1 MNREDEICA
10 QAINY
15 CSGDKGSDARV
26 RAAFYNGAR
35 WADKNPHWISVED
48 ELPEHN
54 EEDNG
59 LIPYPTVLVCLYDGF
74 RTEDYY
80 DDISGEWRDFDGD
93 VEYWMPMP
101 QTPRKEVNNEKDNV
115 Q

>member
-1 MNREDEICA
+1 MTRKEQIE
-10 QAINY
+10 QAATESCQHLPECKIY
-15 CSGDKGSDARV
+15 
-26 RAAFYNGAR
+26 FEMGAE

-59 LIPYPTVLVCLYDGF
+59 LISYPTVLVCLYDGF
-74 RTEDYY
+74 RTEDNY
-80 DDISGEWRDFDGD
+80 DDISGEWRDYDGD

-101 QTPRKEVNNEKDNV
+101 QPPRKEVNNEKDNV

>member
-1 MNREDEICA
+1 MTRKEQIE
-10 QAINY
+10 QAATESCQHLPEFKIY
-15 CSGDKGSDARV
+15 
-26 RAAFYNGAR
+26 FEMGAE

-59 LIPYPTVLVCLYDGF
+59 LISYPTVLVCLYDGF
-74 RTEDYY
+74 RTEDNY
-80 DDISGEWRDFDGD
+80 DDISGEWRDYDGD

-101 QTPRKEVNNEKDNV
+101 QPPRKEVNNEKDNV

>member
-1 MNREDEICA
+1 MTRKEQIE
-10 QAINY
+10 QAATESCQHLPECKIY
-15 CSGDKGSDARV
+15 
-26 RAAFYNGAR
+26 FEMGAE

-59 LIPYPTVLVCLYDGF
+59 LISYPTVLVCLYDGF

-101 QTPRKEVNNEKDNV
+101 QPPRKEVNNEKDNV

>member
-1 MNREDEICA
+1 MTRKEQIE
-10 QAINY
+10 QAATESCQHLPECKIY
-15 CSGDKGSDARV
+15 
-26 RAAFYNGAR
+26 FEMGAE

-59 LIPYPTVLVCLYDGF
+59 LISYPTVLVCLYDGF

-101 QTPRKEVNNEKDNV
+101 QPPRKEMSNEN
-115 Q
+115 

>member
-1 MNREDEICA
+1 MTRKEQIE
-10 QAINY
+10 QAATESCQHLPECKIY
-15 CSGDKGSDARV
+15 
-26 RAAFYNGAR
+26 FEMGAE

-59 LIPYPTVLVCLYDGF
+59 LISYPTVLVCLYDGF

-80 DDISGEWRDFDGD
+80 DDISGEWHDFDGD

-101 QTPRKEVNNEKDNV
+101 QPPRKEASNEN
-115 Q
+115 

>member
-1 MNREDEICA
+1 M
-10 QAINY
+10 
-15 CSGDKGSDARV
+15 
-26 RAAFYNGAR
+26 GAE

-59 LIPYPTVLVCLYDGF
+59 LISYPTVLVCLYDGF

-93 VEYWMPMP
+93 VEYWMPFP
-101 QTPRKEVNNEKDNV
+101 TPPVKKGGNDEAAK
-115 Q
+115 

>member
-1 MNREDEICA
+1 MTRKEQIE
-10 QAINY
+10 QAATESCQHLPECKIY
-15 CSGDKGSDARV
+15 
-26 RAAFYNGAR
+26 FEMGAK

-59 LIPYPTVLVCLYDGF
+59 LISYPTVLVCLYDGF

-80 DDISGEWRDFDGD
+80 DDISGEWRDYDGD

-101 QTPRKEVNNEKDNV
+101 QPPRKEVSNEI
-115 Q
+115 

>member
-1 MNREDEICA
+1 MTRKEQIE
-10 QAINY
+10 QAATESCQHLPECKIY
-15 CSGDKGSDARV
+15 
-26 RAAFYNGAR
+26 FEMGAK

-59 LIPYPTVLVCLYDGF
+59 LISYPTVLVCLYDGF

-80 DDISGEWRDFDGD
+80 DDISGEWRDYDGD

-101 QTPRKEVNNEKDNV
+101 QPPRKEVSNEP
-115 Q
+115 

>member
-1 MNREDEICA
+1 MTRKEQIE
-10 QAINY
+10 QAATESCQHLPECKIY
-15 CSGDKGSDARV
+15 
-26 RAAFYNGAR
+26 FEMGAE

-59 LIPYPTVLVCLYDGF
+59 LISFPTVLVCLYDGF

-80 DDISGEWRDFDGD
+80 DDISGEWRDYDGD

-101 QTPRKEVNNEKDNV
+101 QPPRKEVNNEKDNV

>member
-1 MNREDEICA
+1 MTRKEQIE
-10 QAINY
+10 QAATESCQHLPECKIY
-15 CSGDKGSDARV
+15 
-26 RAAFYNGAR
+26 FEMGAE

-59 LIPYPTVLVCLYDGF
+59 LISYPTVLVCLYDGF

-101 QTPRKEVNNEKDNV
+101 QPPRKEVGNED
-115 Q
+115 QMFEL

>member
-1 MNREDEICA
+1 MTRKEQIE
-10 QAINY
+10 QAATESCQHLPECKIY
-15 CSGDKGSDARV
+15 
-26 RAAFYNGAR
+26 FEMGAE

-59 LIPYPTVLVCLYDGF
+59 LISYPTVLVCLYDGF

-93 VEYWMPMP
+93 VEYWMPFP
-101 QTPRKEVNNEKDNV
+101 TPPVKKGGNDEAAK
-115 Q
+115 

>member
-1 MNREDEICA
+1 MTRKEQIE
-10 QAINY
+10 QAATESCQHLPECKIY
-15 CSGDKGSDARV
+15 
-26 RAAFYNGAR
+26 FEMGAE

-59 LIPYPTVLVCLYDGF
+59 LISYPTVLVCLYDGF

-80 DDISGEWRDFDGD
+80 DDISGNG
-93 VEYWMPMP
+93 VHP
-101 QTPRKEVNNEKDNV
+101 QGRHQTLGTR
-115 Q
+115 

>member
-1 MNREDEICA
+1 MTRKEQIE
-10 QAINY
+10 QAATESCQHLPECKIY
-15 CSGDKGSDARV
+15 
-26 RAAFYNGAR
+26 FEMGAE

-59 LIPYPTVLVCLYDGF
+59 LISYPTVLVCLYDGF

-80 DDISGEWRDFDGD
+80 GDISGEWRDFDGD

-101 QTPRKEVNNEKDNV
+101 QPPRKEMSNEN
-115 Q
+115 

>member
-1 MNREDEICA
+1 MTRKEQIE
-10 QAINY
+10 QAATESCQHLPECKIY
-15 CSGDKGSDARV
+15 
-26 RAAFYNGAR
+26 FEMGAE

-59 LIPYPTVLVCLYDGF
+59 LISYPTVLVCLYDGF

-80 DDISGEWRDFDGD
+80 DDISGEWRDYDGD

-101 QTPRKEVNNEKDNV
+101 QPPRKEVNNEKDNV

>member
-1 MNREDEICA
+1 MTRKEQIE
-10 QAINY
+10 QAATESCQHLPECKIY
-15 CSGDKGSDARV
+15 
-26 RAAFYNGAR
+26 FEMGAE

-59 LIPYPTVLVCLYDGF
+59 LISYPTVLVCLYDGF

-101 QTPRKEVNNEKDNV
+101 QPPRKEVNNEN
-115 Q
+115 